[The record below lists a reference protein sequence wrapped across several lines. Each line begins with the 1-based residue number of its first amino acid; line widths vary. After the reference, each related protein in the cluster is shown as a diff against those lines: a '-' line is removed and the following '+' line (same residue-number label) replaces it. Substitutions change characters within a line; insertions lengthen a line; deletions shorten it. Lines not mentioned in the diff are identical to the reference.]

1 MSALLNTIG
10 ENMKNLNNTCAYA
23 HKRGKIQD
31 SAVKAIVTDP
41 LFHSRSE
48 RNKKGKGSYR
58 RHEKHR
64 LAGYK
69 NKSPFKSYAKF
80 LNGLFL

>member
-48 RNKKGKGSYR
+48 RNKKGK
-58 RHEKHR
+58 
-64 LAGYK
+64 AATVVMK
-69 NKSPFKSYAKF
+69 NIAWQVIKTKAHLKVMQNF
-80 LNGLFL
+80 

>member
-1 MSALLNTIG
+1 
-10 ENMKNLNNTCAYA
+10 MKNLNNTCVYA

-31 SAVKAIVTDP
+31 SAIKAIVTDP

-64 LAGYK
+64 VAGYK
-69 NKSPFKSYAKF
+69 NKSPFKSYTEF